1 MRAHGVSFVCTRD
14 HLTLS
19 NVGRRPE
26 LFEGQETPIARS
38 CGLEGVVPKAR
49 RTILPSKTRCLSS
62 KTALTIAAPRRYD
75 ASATT
80 DSLSG
85 EDYAN
90 RYAVLPGEPA
100 QISRQSAKILTGR
113 ASETPRVLDCLE
125 PGWNAHPG

>member
-80 DSLSG
+80 DRYREKSMPIDMPSYL
-85 EDYAN
+85 ENRRKFLAN
-90 RYAVLPGEPA
+90 RQKFSLDEL
-100 QISRQSAKILTGR
+100 AK
-113 ASETPRVLDCLE
+113 
-125 PGWNAHPG
+125 H